1 MARNKRRKKKAG
13 GAGVIVAEFGHED
26 AKGGGGRNP
35 RIKEGDYIA
44 KIIDAKQEE
53 SNAGN
58 QMITWKFKITK
69 GKYKGKVMTGRTTLT
84 PKALFMLR
92 NLLEALGKEVPEK
105 TIKVKYKQY
114 IGETVGITVEDGEY
128 NNKPT
133 SEVND
138 FFDPDQGPDEDE
150 DDEDEDDEDLDDD
163 EDEDED
169 ESDLDDM
176 DRKELKAYIKEQELD
191 VKVTKKMDEDDIRE
205 AITEAEGDEDDDEED
220 DDDEMDEVDLD
231 EL

>member
-1 MARNKRRKKKAG
+1 MAKRSKRRKKSGAAG
-13 GAGVIVAEFGHED
+13 TVVAEFGHEE

-44 KIIDAKQEE
+44 KIVDAKQEE

-58 QMITWKFKITK
+58 QMITWKFKIIK

-105 TIKVKYKQY
+105 TVKVKYKEY

-128 NNKPT
+128 NNKPV

-138 FFDPDQGPDEDE
+138 FFDPDQGPEEDE
-150 DDEDEDDEDLDDD
+150 DDDEDDEDLDDD
-163 EDEDED
+163 DDEDEDD

-176 DRKELKAYIKEQELD
+176 DRKELKAYIKENELD
-191 VKVTKKMDEDDIRE
+191 VKVKKSMDEDDIRE
-205 AITEAEGDEDDDEED
+205 AITEAEDGDDDDED